1 MLRDPIETTLW
12 LRKRAVDEVKRD
24 LARQLTAAAEASAA
38 LQEAERTLDDET
50 RRVSSGD
57 GDDSLVEAFAA
68 WLPGARQRVAQAQ
81 SASEWHEA
89 EVARTRAELAACRAG
104 LEAIETLISRRQQ
117 VEVRRQDRQMQFALD
132 EMAAQT
138 VVF

>member
-24 LARQLTAAAEASAA
+24 LARQLATAAEASGA
-38 LQEAERTLDDET
+38 LGEAERALEDET
-50 RRVSSGD
+50 RRVSDGD

-68 WLPGARQRVAQAQ
+68 WLPGARRRVSQAR
-81 SASEWHEA
+81 SAAEWNEA

-104 LEAIETLISRRQQ
+104 LEAIETLIGRRQQ
-117 VEVRRQDRQMQFALD
+117 VELKRQDRQMQFALD
-132 EMAAQT
+132 EMASRSA
-138 VVF
+138 VF